1 MTTSELS
8 ATASSTFALGGE
20 LTVHRLGYGT
30 MQLPGPGVWGEPAN
44 RGEAIRVLRR
54 AVELGID
61 LFDTADAYGPF
72 VAEDLLREALY
83 PYEGITIATK
93 GGLVRTGPGEWYPV
107 GRPEYLRQC
116 VEMSLRRLDVE
127 TIALYQLHRI
137 DLQVPL
143 EDQVGALA
151 DMQSAGKVRHIG
163 LSEVGVDQIRAARQI
178 TEIASV
184 QNRYN
189 LVDRTAEPALE
200 YCEQEGLGFIPW
212 FPLANRGLVSTGGP
226 LAAFAAESGTTATQ
240 LALAWLLWR
249 SPVMLPI
256 PGTSS
261 LEHLEE
267 NAGAAI
273 LQLTDEQAKRVE
285 EPR

>member
-1 MTTSELS
+1 MST
-8 ATASSTFALGGE
+8 TASGTFALGGD

-30 MQLPGPGVWGEPAN
+30 MQLPGPGVWGEPRD

-54 AVELGID
+54 AVELGVD

-83 PYEGITIATK
+83 PYDGITIATK
-93 GGLVRTGPGEWYPV
+93 GGLVRTGPGQWYPV

-116 VEMSLRRLDVE
+116 VEMSLRRLDAE
-127 TIALYQLHRI
+127 TIDLYQLHRI
-137 DLQVPL
+137 DPQLPL
-143 EDQVGALA
+143 EDQVGTLA
-151 DMQSAGKVRHIG
+151 EMQSAGKVRQIG
-163 LSEVGVDQIRAARQI
+163 LSEVDVNQIRAARQI
-178 TEIASV
+178 AQIASV

-200 YCEQEGLGFIPW
+200 YCEQESLGFIPW
-212 FPLANRGLVSTGGP
+212 FPLANRELVKTDGP
-226 LAAFAAESGTTATQ
+226 LATLAAETSATPTQ

-249 SPVMLPI
+249 SPVILPI

-261 LEHLEE
+261 LEHLQE
-267 NAGAAI
+267 NVGAAA
-273 LQLTDEQAKRVE
+273 LQLTDEQARRLE
-285 EPR
+285 EAE